1 MLKSLRILQ
10 SCKVV
15 YLKNYIQINKVI
27 PRAASFVQH
36 LDLLRCYGIRHSHVP
51 FVEEDTL
58 SFKILEHMR
67 INDKYAT
74 ALTKEK
80 NLSENSSETSQ
91 AIKQMLLVIA
101 HNPDVKTSDIL
112 HLFSLYAS
120 SGRFISQDI
129 ISNKSL
135 MSEAKHKILQSFP
148 WMTEN
153 ELKNLAYLLKEL
165 EFEKSG
171 YLQYL
176 VKGINEECLK
186 RALAS
191 DLPESLRLFDILLI
205 LHGNRI
211 YRKREY
217 DTFLSL
223 FEANVDTAHPH
234 HLVQI
239 LHYIGLAKKRKL
251 SKEFILLII
260 GKLDKHLD
268 DLTFRD
274 LGIAVAGIF
283 KSNIKLERTSAF
295 VKKVADHMKN
305 KIKDSVLLT
314 DIETYG
320 LVSMIKLLRVTRFHD
335 DDLLS
340 AVKSF
345 VMNCDESVLNAQI
358 VPHILAMFSN
368 CNVYDEEI
376 FDKLE
381 NQVLKLIRAE
391 SHELRMRDLTR
402 VLWCF
407 SHVGHKCS
415 PLTLEV
421 FDESFMEFIH
431 KGEVARSPYFLS
443 DALFSMAILQYY
455 PEALIKEAFKPEMI
469 LGLKGH
475 QKSKQ
480 LSRLLI
486 LHECLKTEVPT
497 LRMEP
502 PVVEKFEIPS
512 RTLADELQH
521 RPHIKKLSEGA
532 KWINSVVGRTVLKL
546 QFPIPYINYASLTT
560 DFKQLKGEDSES
572 GTYEDTQQIHIFQQ
586 LSKIRDVQDNKN
598 IVVEVLDLPSLL
610 KGTSEPV
617 GLLRL
622 KIRLLEQLG
631 WDIRYITSLE
641 VESCGD
647 DIQGLGAL
655 LLDKINLHHKT

>member
-1 MLKSLRILQ
+1 MLKSLRRLQ

-15 YLKNYIQINKVI
+15 YLINCIQNNKVI
-27 PRAASFVQH
+27 PRPVSFVQH
-36 LDLLRCYGIRHSHVP
+36 LDLHRCYGIRHSHVP

-58 SFKILEHMR
+58 SFKILEYMR
-67 INDKYAT
+67 ISDKYTT

-80 NLSENSSETSQ
+80 NEQNSSETSQ

-101 HNPDVKTSDIL
+101 HNPDVKTSDVL

-120 SGRFISQDI
+120 SGRFLSQDI

-153 ELKNLAYLLKEL
+153 ELKNLAYMLKEL

-176 VKGINEECLK
+176 VKGIDEECLK
-186 RALAS
+186 RSLAS

-239 LHYIGLAKKRKL
+239 LHYIGLGKKRKL
-251 SKEFILLII
+251 SKEFVLLII
-260 GKLDKHLD
+260 EKLDKHLA
-268 DLTFRD
+268 DLTFGD

-283 KSNIKLERTSAF
+283 KSNVKLERTSAF
-295 VKKVADHMKN
+295 VKKVADLMKY
-305 KIKDSVLLT
+305 KIKESVLLT

-320 LVSMIKLLRVTRFHD
+320 LVSMIKLIRVARFHD

-345 VMNCDESVLNAQI
+345 VMSCDERILNAQI
-358 VPHILAMFSN
+358 VSHILAMFSN
-368 CNVYDEEI
+368 CNVYNEEL

-381 NQVLKLIRAE
+381 NQVLKLIRADT
-391 SHELRMRDLTR
+391 HELRMRDLTR

-415 PLTLEV
+415 TQTLEV

-443 DALFSMAILQYY
+443 DALFSMAILQHY

-469 LGLKGH
+469 QGLKGH

-502 PVVEKFEIPS
+502 PAVEKFEIPS
-512 RTLADELQH
+512 RTLADEIQY

-532 KWINSVVGRTVLKL
+532 KWINSVVGRTVLRL

-560 DFKQLKGEDSES
+560 DFNQLKSEDSDS

-586 LSKIRDVQDNKN
+586 LSKIRDIQDNKN

-610 KGTSEPV
+610 NGTSDPV
-617 GLLRL
+617 GLFRL
-622 KIRLLEQLG
+622 KFRLLEQLG

-647 DIQGLGAL
+647 DVQGLGAL
-655 LLDKINLHHKT
+655 LLEKINLHHKT

>member
-1 MLKSLRILQ
+1 MLKSLRRLQ
-10 SCKVV
+10 PFKVV
-15 YLKNYIQINKVI
+15 YLKNYIQNNKVI
-27 PRAASFVQH
+27 PRPASFVQH

-67 INDKYAT
+67 ISDKYAT

-80 NLSENSSETSQ
+80 YEQNSSETSQ

-101 HNPDVKTSDIL
+101 HNPDVKTSDVL

-120 SGRFISQDI
+120 SGRFLSQDI

-135 MSEAKHKILQSFP
+135 MSEAKHKILKSFP

-191 DLPESLRLFDILLI
+191 GLPESLRLFDILLI

-239 LHYIGLAKKRKL
+239 LHYIGLAKKRRL
-251 SKEFILLII
+251 SKEFVLLII
-260 GKLDKHLD
+260 EKLDKHLD

-283 KSNIKLERTSAF
+283 KSNVKLERTSAF

-305 KIKDSVLLT
+305 KIKESVLLT

-345 VMNCDESVLNAQI
+345 VMSCDKSILNAQI

-368 CNVYDEEI
+368 CNVYDEEL
-376 FDKLE
+376 FGKLE
-381 NQVLKLIRAE
+381 NQVLKLLRAE

-415 PLTLEV
+415 PQTLEV

-443 DALFSMAILQYY
+443 DALFSMAILQHY
-455 PEALIKEAFKPEMI
+455 PEALIREAFKPEMI
-469 LGLKGH
+469 QGLKGH
-475 QKSKQ
+475 QRSKQ

-512 RTLADELQH
+512 RTLADEFQH

-532 KWINSVVGRTVLKL
+532 KWINSIVGRTVLKL

-560 DFKQLKGEDSES
+560 DFSQLKGEDSES
-572 GTYEDTQQIHIFQQ
+572 GKYEDTQQIHIFQQ
-586 LSKIRDVQDNKN
+586 LSKIRDIQDNKN

-617 GLLRL
+617 GLFRL

-631 WDIRYITSLE
+631 WDIRYLTSLE

-655 LLDKINLHHKT
+655 LLDKIN

>member
-1 MLKSLRILQ
+1 MLKSLRLQ
-10 SCKVV
+10 SCKVLHLINHV
-15 YLKNYIQINKVI
+15 QNNKVI
-27 PRAASFVQH
+27 PRPVSFVQH
-36 LDLLRCYGIRHSHVP
+36 MNLFRHYGIRHSHVP

-67 INDKYAT
+67 ISDKYAT
-74 ALTKEK
+74 ANTMEK
-80 NLSENSSETSQ
+80 IEKNSSESSQ

-101 HNPDVKTSDIL
+101 HNPDVKTSDVL
-112 HLFSLYAS
+112 RLFSLYAS
-120 SGRFISQDI
+120 SGRFLSQDL

-176 VKGINEECLK
+176 VKGVNEECLK

-205 LHGNRI
+205 LHGNAI

-217 DTFLSL
+217 TTFISL
-223 FEANVDTAHPH
+223 FEANLDTAHPH

-239 LHYIGLAKKRKL
+239 LHYIGLGKKKKL
-251 SKEFILLII
+251 SKEFIQLII

-283 KSNIKLERTSAF
+283 KSNVKLNRTSAF
-295 VKKVADHMKN
+295 VKKVADCMKC
-305 KIKDSVLLT
+305 KIKESVLLT
-314 DIETYG
+314 DIEIYA
-320 LVSMIKLLRVTRFHD
+320 LVSIIKLIRVARFHD

-340 AVKSF
+340 TVKLF
-345 VMNCDESVLNAQI
+345 VMSCDESVLNAQI

-368 CNVYDEEI
+368 CNVYDQEI

-407 SHVGHKCS
+407 SHVGHRCNIQ
-415 PLTLEV
+415 TLEV
-421 FDESFMEFIH
+421 FDEAFMEFIH

-443 DALFSMAILQYY
+443 DALFSMAILRHY
-455 PEALIKEAFKPEMI
+455 PEALIKEAFKPEI
-469 LGLKGH
+469 IQGLKG
-475 QKSKQ
+475 
-480 LSRLLI
+480 
-486 LHECLKTEVPT
+486 
-497 LRMEP
+497 
-502 PVVEKFEIPS
+502 
-512 RTLADELQH
+512 
-521 RPHIKKLSEGA
+521 
-532 KWINSVVGRTVLKL
+532 
-546 QFPIPYINYASLTT
+546 
-560 DFKQLKGEDSES
+560 
-572 GTYEDTQQIHIFQQ
+572 
-586 LSKIRDVQDNKN
+586 
-598 IVVEVLDLPSLL
+598 
-610 KGTSEPV
+610 
-617 GLLRL
+617 
-622 KIRLLEQLG
+622 
-631 WDIRYITSLE
+631 
-641 VESCGD
+641 
-647 DIQGLGAL
+647 
-655 LLDKINLHHKT
+655 